1 MKTKLPIIFFL
12 FISLF
17 GKEPVFSQGNLQLTK
32 NAKISI
38 ITIGPYQQEIYSAF
52 GHAGIRLTDSL
63 LGINWIYD
71 YGRFNFE
78 QENFYWNF
86 AKGKML
92 YSMGKTYDFNRYLQY
107 YSSQKRYVYEQELNL
122 RPEEVQAFFEYL
134 ENNNLPENKEYFYN
148 YVYDN
153 CASRIRDVVRD
164 AISDTVIFSTSYAK
178 KGKTVRDLMHD
189 YLIYQPWGELIIDMG
204 LGLQIDQVATP
215 EVYMFLPDYVYFA
228 FEKGVIARD
237 SIQDSL
243 VKKTNVLFAAQR
255 EENIIGIFTPF
266 NSFILLFFAVGLITN
281 RNFKTL
287 KRSHWVDVMLFTI
300 VGIFG
305 WWFVFLWFGTE
316 HLSKNNWNLLW
327 AFPLHIPL
335 VYFLKN
341 EKWKPV
347 LARVYRWI
355 AILLSLNLVFWVVIP
370 QPLNQALIPL
380 VLTLILRAFYI
391 SFDLSRL
398 STKTR

>member
-1 MKTKLPIIFFL
+1 MKTKLPIILFL
-12 FISLF
+12 FISIF
-17 GKEPVFSQGNLQLTK
+17 VINTSFAQGKLLLTE
-32 NAKISI
+32 NAKISV
-38 ITIGPYQQEIYSAF
+38 ITIGPYQNEIYSAF

-63 LGINWIYD
+63 LGINWMYD

-92 YSMGKTYDFNRYLQY
+92 YSMGKTYDFNRYLEY
-107 YSSQKRYVYEQELNL
+107 YSAQNRYVYEQELNL
-122 RPEEVQAFFEYL
+122 KPEEVQAFFEFL
-134 ENNNLPENKEYFYN
+134 EINNLPENREYYYN

-164 AISDTVIFSTSYAK
+164 AISDTVVLSTSYISNR
-178 KGKTVRDLMHD
+178 KTVRDLMHD
-189 YLIYQPWGELIIDMG
+189 YLTFQPWGELIIDMG
-204 LGLQIDQVATP
+204 LGSQIDQEASP
-215 EVYMFLPDYVYFA
+215 EVYMFLPDFVFQA
-228 FEKGVIARD
+228 FEKGIIVRKAA
-237 SIQDSL
+237 QDSL
-243 VKKTNVLFAAQR
+243 VKQTNVLYAAQP
-255 EENIIGIFTPF
+255 EENENGIFTPF
-266 NSFILLFFAVGLITN
+266 NAFIFLFFAVGLVTN

-287 KRSHWVDVMLFTI
+287 NRSHWIDVILFTI

-335 VYFLKN
+335 IYFLNK
-341 EKWKPV
+341 ERWKPV

-355 AILLSLNLVFWVVIP
+355 AILLSLNLVFWVLIP

-391 SFDLSRL
+391 SFDLSRF
-398 STKTR
+398 SVKVK